1 MAGET
6 RTGVSLRPGIQLI
19 CEEVH
24 LIARLGDLNAVNKRI
39 EAPAAPPAAPVMAK
53 AGPEPVAWAATAT
66 LPLPARLCPRL

>member
-24 LIARLGDLNAVNKRI
+24 LIARLGDLNAVSERLD
-39 EAPAAPPAAPVMAK
+39 APEHLL
-53 AGPEPVAWAATAT
+53 GRESI
-66 LPLPARLCPRL
+66 AREQG